1 MAAIR
6 AKQSVSFRQSA
17 ATGARVSSRVT
28 RVPAAATRSVVKCA
42 SEYKW
47 YPGAKAPE
55 YLDGSMA
62 GDYGFDPLRLGSNS
76 EYLPYFREAELMNG
90 RYAMLVTACIM
101 LTDVASMRLY
111 STGGAA
117 GVATAAAV
125 ALIVAA
131 AHGNT
136 APPRTQR
143 VLPSLQDSPTT
154 CHLPYTSQTN
164 QPLPPRGCAR

>member
-6 AKQSVSFRQSA
+6 AMQSVSFRQSA

-90 RYAMLVTACIM
+90 RYAMLGTAGIM
-101 LTDVASMRLY
+101 LTD
-111 STGGAA
+111 GA
-117 GVATAAAV
+117 GVNTPWWEAGAG
-125 ALIVAA
+125 ALTEGTYGYDLTTLIAIE
-131 AHGNT
+131 
-136 APPRTQR
+136 
-143 VLPSLQDSPTT
+143 VLVMGFFEYFRIKGWQETGSSGLIGFVSPKN
-154 CHLPYTSQTN
+154 LF
-164 QPLPPRGCAR
+164 